1 MFYLM
6 SRQGANGF
14 VKIEPKYMKYGFEIS
29 DFSAT
34 IYNIISANFT
44 INLGVNVRGWG
55 QNEQIVT
62 KYRSWCRGSQQWGG
76 WAAKCSST
84 HWTHWGWKTGG
95 KMRCSGR
102 AFRLQ
107 IWDELSPCIRV
118 IRLGPVTSTA
128 ASFLPARGTSSFLH
142 TAVVQFR
149 SEKFLWYLV
158 DNINPLNPLYEL

>member
-1 MFYLM
+1 
-6 SRQGANGF
+6 
-14 VKIEPKYMKYGFEIS
+14 MKYGFEIS

-62 KYRSWCRGSQQWGG
+62 KYPSWCRGSNNGVDGLQS
-76 WAAKCSST
+76 AAPPT
-84 HWTHWGWKTGG
+84 GHRGWKTGG
-95 KMRCSGR
+95 KMWCSGR

-128 ASFLPARGTSSFLH
+128 ASLVPALLPARGTSSYCSGAIQEWDIFMIFGW
-142 TAVVQFR
+142 QYK
-149 SEKFLWYLV
+149 SIKFIKWMHWIIDEV
-158 DNINPLNPLYEL
+158 

>member
-1 MFYLM
+1 
-6 SRQGANGF
+6 
-14 VKIEPKYMKYGFEIS
+14 MKYGFEIS

-44 INLGVNVRGWG
+44 INLGGNVRRWG

-95 KMRCSGR
+95 KMWCSGR
-102 AFRLQ
+102 HSASKYGMSYRRALESLDWGQSPPLLPPWCQHWLHLQ
-107 IWDELSPCIRV
+107 
-118 IRLGPVTSTA
+118 
-128 ASFLPARGTSSFLH
+128 
-142 TAVVQFR
+142 VVQFR
-149 SEKFLWYLV
+149 SE
-158 DNINPLNPLYEL
+158 LNPLREPVKKKKKTDPGIFHI